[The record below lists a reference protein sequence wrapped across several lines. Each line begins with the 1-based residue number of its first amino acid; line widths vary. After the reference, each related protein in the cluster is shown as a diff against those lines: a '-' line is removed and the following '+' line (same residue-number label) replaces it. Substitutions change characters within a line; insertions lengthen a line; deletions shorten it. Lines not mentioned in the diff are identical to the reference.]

1 MLNFLRKMGKAL
13 YESRLDAACYG
24 VAGYIKTE
32 YRTHYNQSEIAYMV
46 RRDGFDATVFKITH

>member
-13 YESRLDAACYG
+13 YESRLDAACHG

-32 YRTHYNQSEIAYMV
+32 YRTHYNQSEIANMV
-46 RRDGFDATVFKITH
+46 RRDGFDATIFKITN

>member
-32 YRTHYNQSEIAYMV
+32 YRTHYNQSEIAHMV
-46 RRDGFDATVFKITH
+46 RKDGFDATVFKITH

>member
-1 MLNFLRKMGKAL
+1 MGKAL

-32 YRTHYNQSEIAYMV
+32 YRTHYNQSEIANMV

>member
-1 MLNFLRKMGKAL
+1 MGKAL
-13 YESRLDAACYG
+13 YESRLDAACHG